1 MTPCLQEKIY
11 DHEFPHMSWMSS
23 EFQARIGPQQR
34 KIIVQIYPHGQYDIQ
49 CGVRNIGNV
58 KIQNGRVG

>member
-1 MTPCLQEKIY
+1 
-11 DHEFPHMSWMSS
+11 MSWMSS